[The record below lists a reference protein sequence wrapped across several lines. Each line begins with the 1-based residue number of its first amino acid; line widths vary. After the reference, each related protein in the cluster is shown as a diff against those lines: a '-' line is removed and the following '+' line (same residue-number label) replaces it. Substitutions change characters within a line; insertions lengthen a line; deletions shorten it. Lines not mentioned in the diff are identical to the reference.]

1 MEIRQPMA
9 DEFNLLTLLLSALD
23 TIFEIISKRICT
35 TIEGRFRP
43 SLVCYISAMVVNFFH
58 TSAWRYASTHPF
70 GTYSLQVVKVESV
83 KPPSYWA
90 NEGGVSA
97 FIYILASEGQYRK
110 ADGPIDSKLRERV
123 TSFSEVQPPR
133 IVYVSDR
140 DELFLANDEQIM

>member
-1 MEIRQPMA
+1 VVA
-9 DEFNLLTLLLSALD
+9 DLFFTFTVFLQIFDICKKKQNVFAVMSDCYDELLRFAFLHSLKFWQQAK
-23 TIFEIISKRICT
+23 EK
-35 TIEGRFRP
+35 GRFRP

-83 KPPSYWA
+83 KPPSYSA

-123 TSFSEVQPPR
+123 TSFSEMQPWK
-133 IVYVSDR
+133 V
-140 DELFLANDEQIM
+140 